1 MKLNEL
7 IAAFEKTQQKYRS
20 FGAID
25 TEPDGIFQR
34 LLCDAVNSK
43 TPSIP
48 RTADA
53 WELYAN
59 SMNCDEAA
67 AALEKAARAVVDA
80 IEAVP
85 IKSAEPIRKRIKD
98 YCWRFH

>member
-20 FGAID
+20 FGAMD
-25 TEPDGIFQR
+25 TEPDGVFQR
-34 LLCDAVNSK
+34 LLCAAVDGK
-43 TPSIP
+43 TPNVP

-53 WELYAN
+53 WDLYAN
-59 SMNCDEAA
+59 SMNCDKAA
-67 AALEKAARAVVDA
+67 TALEKAARAVVDA

-85 IKSAEPIRKRIKD
+85 IKSAEPVRKRIEE

>member
-1 MKLNEL
+1 VKLNEL

-25 TEPDGIFQR
+25 TEPDRIFQR
-34 LLCDAVNSK
+34 LLCDAVNGE
-43 TPSIP
+43 TPWIP

-59 SMNCDEAA
+59 SMNCDEAT

-85 IKSAEPIRKRIKD
+85 LKSAEPIRKRIKE
-98 YCWRFH
+98 YCWRMN

>member
-1 MKLNEL
+1 VRLNEL

-20 FGAID
+20 FGAMD
-25 TEPDGIFQR
+25 TEPDGVFQG
-34 LLCDAVNSK
+34 LLRAAVDGK
-43 TPSIP
+43 TPNVP
-48 RTADA
+48 RTANA

-85 IKSAEPIRKRIKD
+85 LKSAEPIRKRIKE